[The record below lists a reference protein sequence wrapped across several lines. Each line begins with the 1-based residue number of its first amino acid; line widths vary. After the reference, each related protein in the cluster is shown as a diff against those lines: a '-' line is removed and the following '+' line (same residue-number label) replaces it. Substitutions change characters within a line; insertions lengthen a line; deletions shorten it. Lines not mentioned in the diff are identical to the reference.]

1 MVVQQIKDSA
11 DGATELQISETEA
24 ELKEILP
31 EVKELALS
39 ARKTN
44 TQTPDE

>member
-1 MVVQQIKDSA
+1 MVQQIKEAA

-24 ELKEILP
+24 ELKQLLP

-44 TQTPDE
+44 AQTPDE